1 MVQPFMQSE
10 AMDTVGNGIVLWSP
24 AETARVLDVS
34 ENTLADWRNKKIGP
48 NYLRIGQRLIRYAAP
63 DVREYV
69 EDCRV
74 TNT

>member
-1 MVQPFMQSE
+1 MSD
-10 AMDTVGNGIVLWSP
+10 AADTRMVLWSP
-24 AETARVLDVS
+24 AVTAKVLDVS

-48 NYLRIGQRLIRYAAP
+48 NYVRIGQRLIRYAAP